1 MQRNYKWLKITTCM
15 QSWGKLWTTRY
26 ERPKKPNC
34 YFWRIQSKST
44 VMGGKAGYCTWPV
57 NTTLPKQ
64 RADHLNHPSGLTP
77 TLIPCKVPAHPHLGE
92 WASKGSCYLFSFP
105 PAASGAP
112 VKPCLNLSGLLS
124 TSVDLGGQVGFLGGS
139 DSKTSTYN
147 VGDPVSIP
155 GWERSPGEGNG
166 NHSSILAWKIPWT
179 EEPGRLQSMGSHRVR
194 LLTERLHFHFQQKLS
209 SMVKNWK
216 HFP

>member
-1 MQRNYKWLKITTCM
+1 MKDQ
-15 QSWGKLWTTRY
+15 
-26 ERPKKPNC
+26 KKPNC

-44 VMGGKAGYCTWPV
+44 VMGQKAGYCTWPV

-77 TLIPCKVPAHPHLGE
+77 TLIPCKVPAHSHLGE

-139 DSKTSTYN
+139 DGIESAFS
-147 VGDPVSIP
+147 VGDLGSIS
-155 GWERSPGEGNG
+155 GLGRSPGEGKGYPLQYSYLDNSLHRG
-166 NHSSILAWKIPWT
+166 AWPAKVHGVT
-179 EEPGRLQSMGSHRVR
+179 KSQ
-194 LLTERLHFHFQQKLS
+194 TQLS
-209 SMVKNWK
+209 D
-216 HFP
+216 